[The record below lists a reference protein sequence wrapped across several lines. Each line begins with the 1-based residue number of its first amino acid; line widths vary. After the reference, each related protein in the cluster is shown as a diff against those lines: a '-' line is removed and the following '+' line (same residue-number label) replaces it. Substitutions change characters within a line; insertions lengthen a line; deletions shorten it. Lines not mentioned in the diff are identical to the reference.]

1 MNQDRPSPFDL
12 LKPLAG
18 RTLEAALNRAL
29 ALDPDTRESLRGL
42 DGRRVVV
49 RIATPPLALQIHVR
63 GERLHVGAVEDG
75 EPDLAVRGTLGG
87 LLSQLPF
94 FKRDDAPSVGTLRI
108 EGDADL
114 ARRLQRLAARFSPDW
129 QQPFTSVFGDVL
141 GVQIAKAFAAGL
153 GHARG
158 AAGALA
164 ANVAEYVTE
173 ESRDVVARG
182 ELEAFYDDVD
192 MLRDDVER
200 LAARVSRLRHAS
212 MPQAPGPWPG
222 APGGPGYGPRGGA

>member
-1 MNQDRPSPFDL
+1 MNDQRSPLDA

-29 ALDPDTRESLRGL
+29 ALDPDTRESLSTL

-49 RIATPPLALQIHVR
+49 RIATPPLALEIRVS
-63 GERLHVGAVEDG
+63 GERLEVGPVHDTL

-87 LLSQLPF
+87 LLAQLPF
-94 FKRDDAPSVGTLRI
+94 FKRDDAPAVGRLRI

-114 ARRLQRLAARFSPDW
+114 ARRLQRLAERFDPDW
-129 QQPFTSVFGDVL
+129 QQPFASVFGDVL

-153 GHARG
+153 RQARTV
-158 AAGALA
+158 AGALA
-164 ANVAEYVTE
+164 GSAAEYVTE

-182 ELEAFYDDVD
+182 ELDAFNDDVD
-192 MLRDDVER
+192 VLRDDVER
-200 LAARVSRLRHAS
+200 LAARVARLARS
-212 MPQAPGPWPG
+212 V
-222 APGGPGYGPRGGA
+222 GGAA